1 MATRENQMLQ
11 IFVALF
17 GVAIVILAVLTY
29 FFFKKWDEEYARAN
43 SAQTIASDARSAL
56 NATQTEANNYK
67 EAMGFAEGD
76 TKDTVDAEIQ
86 KDMERM
92 AAQYALPAEELTYR
106 EIVQNL
112 HNALIA
118 AQKSEAEAK
127 QREIEA
133 QNTLATVQTTTAE
146 QIAAF
151 KADFEKLKADNEAQR
166 LAYDQERQRINQEKA
181 QTAQG
186 ALTQLAQAETDLKT
200 SADELA
206 KFEKNLNIM
215 TQLNEG
221 LTQKVRDSADESFEV
236 PDGEVIWA
244 VQRTGTVYIN
254 LGHADALRPQISFS
268 VYGAD
273 DNNAARAEKK
283 GSIEVTKVIDDH
295 MSEARIT
302 DDTLSEPILPGD
314 KIYTPVWHPG
324 RKVHFALAGF
334 IDIDDDGTSDRD
346 RVKELIVSNGGV
358 LDEELSVNTRYLID
372 GGVAE
377 LGQNVSEAEQEQTRS
392 YSEMISQ
399 ANKLGIRRISV
410 SDFLDNVGFTT
421 EARSVQLGTGATAD
435 DFPAR
440 APGERRSQ
448 LRVPNARKFRER
460 EPPPAE

>member
-1 MATRENQMLQ
+1 LQTR
-11 IFVALF
+11 A
-17 GVAIVILAVLTY
+17 G
-29 FFFKKWDEEYARAN
+29 
-43 SAQTIASDARSAL
+43 
-56 NATQTEANNYK
+56 
-67 EAMGFAEGD
+67 
-76 TKDTVDAEIQ
+76 
-86 KDMERM
+86 
-92 AAQYALPAEELTYR
+92 
-106 EIVQNL
+106 
-112 HNALIA
+112 
-118 AQKSEAEAK
+118 
-127 QREIEA
+127 
-133 QNTLATVQTTTAE
+133 
-146 QIAAF
+146 
-151 KADFEKLKADNEAQR
+151 
-166 LAYDQERQRINQEKA
+166 
-181 QTAQG
+181 
-186 ALTQLAQAETDLKT
+186 QLAQ
-200 SADELA
+200 
-206 KFEKNLNIM
+206 FEKDLNVL

-283 GSIEVTKVIDDH
+283 GSIEVTKVIDAH
-295 MSEARIT
+295 MAEARIT

-314 KIYTPVWHPG
+314 KIYTPIWHPG

-334 IDIDDDGTSDRD
+334 IDIDGDGTSDRD
-346 RVKELIVSNGGV
+346 RVQDLIVSNGGV

-377 LGQNVSEAEQEQTRS
+377 LGRNVSEAEQEQTRS

-399 ANKLGIRRISV
+399 ANKHGIRRIFV

-460 EPPPAE
+460 QPPGAEYP